1 MASESKHQSARG
13 PALNELLCFSIYSA
27 GHAFNQFYRPLL
39 SRIGLTYPQYLAMV
53 ALWVKD
59 DRTVKDLGD
68 ALYLESNT
76 LTPLLK
82 RLEGLGHIVR
92 TRDPDDERQV
102 RARLTDRGRALCSDA
117 AHVAACVQGALG
129 MSESELGRLQAEV
142 STIRDRLLDQQR
154 LSTET
159 VR

>member
-1 MASESKHQSARG
+1 VASERKHRSAHQ
-13 PALNELLCFSIYSA
+13 PALHELLCFSIYSA

-39 SRIGLTYPQYLAMV
+39 NEIGLTYPQYLAMV

-59 DRTVKDLGD
+59 DRTVKELGE

-92 TRDPDDERQV
+92 ARDPADERQV
-102 RARLTDRGRALCSDA
+102 RVRLTEGGRALRAEA
-117 AHVAACVQGALG
+117 AHVAACVQEALG
-129 MSESELGRLQAEV
+129 MSESEIGRIQAEV
-142 STIRDRLLDQQR
+142 TTVRDRLLLGRQR
-154 LSTET
+154 H
-159 VR
+159 V